1 MTQRQH
7 KSLHAFCIR
16 DARTR
21 FVDRGGKGAPS
32 AADLLGSG
40 SQNHSGW
47 KSPLRPPSPT
57 PAHPTVPTDTALSAT
72 SPWVWNTTRTVPP
85 ALPGQLC
92 HRSTAPSEKKPSP
105 IPNLNPPQHNVRP
118 SPLILS
124 LFPASRGRPHL
135 TTTSLQGPQGAMRSP
150 QSLFSTLN
158 HPSALSRSHSA
169 VLRPAQLRCPSLDTL
184 RGLNAVFA
192 VRDPALSTALQ
203 RENLL
208 PCSLTLPIQTQSPR
222 QHGQPQLKAD
232 GAGQTLQHRTQLW
245 SLRVPPAGQ
254 GPALGDLTAPC
265 SHDGPVWEPP
275 C

>member
-1 MTQRQH
+1 
-7 KSLHAFCIR
+7 
-16 DARTR
+16 
-21 FVDRGGKGAPS
+21 
-32 AADLLGSG
+32 
-40 SQNHSGW
+40 
-47 KSPLRPPSPT
+47 
-57 PAHPTVPTDTALSAT
+57 
-72 SPWVWNTTRTVPP
+72 
-85 ALPGQLC
+85 
-92 HRSTAPSEKKPSP
+92 
-105 IPNLNPPQHNVRP
+105 
-118 SPLILS
+118 
-124 LFPASRGRPHL
+124 
-135 TTTSLQGPQGAMRSP
+135 MRSP

-208 PCSLTLPIQTQSPR
+208 PCSLTLPIQMQSPQ
-222 QHGQPQLKAD
+222 QHGQLQLRAD